1 MKVIEN
7 ILESAAPF
15 PHVVLTIGSFDGVHL
30 GHQRIL
36 EEVAVAAHEANGTP
50 AVMTLQPHPREVF
63 SPNHAPNLLT
73 THTKKLELLHK
84 AGIQAVFVLPFTKAT
99 AGLDPRVF
107 FDTII
112 LGRCRAAHLL
122 VGHDF
127 RFGNNGAGDYH
138 LLAEMG
144 RGRGI
149 KVTQVPPLLIRG
161 ERVSST
167 AIRERILEG
176 DLENAEEY
184 LGRKYALT
192 GEVFTGRHIGAALG
206 FPTANIKPYHNAVPP
221 HGVYASEVRVG
232 GESHL
237 AAVNIGI
244 APTIRHED
252 ITIEAHLL
260 DFSRDIAGA
269 EIEVVFHTRLRP
281 ERRFPSREDLVIQIG
296 KDIQAV
302 RAYFDAP

>member
-7 ILESAAPF
+7 VLEGTTTCPN
-15 PHVVLTIGSFDGVHL
+15 VVLTIGSFDGVHL

-36 EEVAVAAHEANGTP
+36 SEVTEAAHATNGTP
-50 AVMTLQPHPREVF
+50 AVMTLKPHPREVF
-63 SPNHAPNLLT
+63 SPTHAPNLLT
-73 THTKKLELLHK
+73 SHKKKLELLGQ
-84 AGIQAVFVLPFTKAT
+84 AGIETVFVLPFTEAT
-99 AGLDPRVF
+99 AGLSPQVF
-107 FDTII
+107 FDTVII
-112 LGRCRAAHLL
+112 ERCRAAHLV

-127 RFGNNGAGDYH
+127 RFGNKARGDYD
-138 LLAEMG
+138 LLVEMG
-144 RGRGI
+144 RGEGVA
-149 KVTQVPPLLIRG
+149 VTQVPPLLIGG

-184 LGRKYALT
+184 LGRKYAMT
-192 GEVFTGRHIGAALG
+192 GKVVTGRHIGAALG
-206 FPTANIKPYHNAVPP
+206 YPTANVKPHHSAVPP
-221 HGVYASEVRVG
+221 HGVYACEVRLG

-260 DFSRDIAGA
+260 DFSRDIVGA
-269 EIEVVFHTRLRP
+269 EIEVAFHARLRP
-281 ERRFPSREDLVIQIG
+281 ERRYPSREALVEQIS
-296 KDIQAV
+296 KDVGEV
-302 RAYFDAP
+302 RDYFDAQ